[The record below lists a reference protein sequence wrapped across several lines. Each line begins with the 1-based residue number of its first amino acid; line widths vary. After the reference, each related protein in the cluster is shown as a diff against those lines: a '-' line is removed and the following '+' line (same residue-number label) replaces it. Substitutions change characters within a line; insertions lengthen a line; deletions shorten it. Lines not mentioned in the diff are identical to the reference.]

1 MTYSKI
7 ETFVLTSVL
16 TMALVVLVLDIM
28 VWRA

>member
-1 MTYSKI
+1 MTYSRF

-28 VWRA
+28 VWRT